1 MNSLYDFIVKPIGE
15 RYANKTKVGNKTL
28 ILNTKIESF
37 KYVNKVAEVIEVPR
51 NHFTPIKKGDLVMIH
66 HNVFRRYYDIK
77 GKEKN
82 SRSFFK
88 DNQYLVSPDQIYLY
102 KRNNEWSTIYDICFV
117 TPTKNHREGILK
129 YDNKSLNYLGIKVG
143 DKISFKE
150 KRQFEF
156 LVDGELLYCMKSK
169 DILIKHGRK
178 KDKEKHNNSR
188 AASSGRIDKGSE
200 RADCGHRRRCD
211 CGPTK
216 ERSCDKE
223 VSNI

>member
-37 KYVNKVAEVIEVPR
+37 KYVNKVAEVIETPR

-88 DNQYLVSPDQIYLY
+88 DNRYLVSPDQIYLY
-102 KRNNEWSTIYDICFV
+102 TQKDINYSFLDRCFV
-117 TPTKNHREGILK
+117 KPLASDKLGQKRPGTQGQCFCSQFQACSIIVSRL
-129 YDNKSLNYLGIKVG
+129 SYLG
-143 DKISFKE
+143 F
-150 KRQFEF
+150 QFNSCFASVESATRIAGSPSLGAALITVIF
-156 LVDGELLYCMKSK
+156 L
-169 DILIKHGRK
+169 
-178 KDKEKHNNSR
+178 
-188 AASSGRIDKGSE
+188 
-200 RADCGHRRRCD
+200 
-211 CGPTK
+211 
-216 ERSCDKE
+216 
-223 VSNI
+223 